1 MLMDSYIFS
10 ILYKLIYFSLSLNP
24 AIHGMGNSPN
34 ICFGCKEQKESQP
47 WFIFCYKLS
56 KIFQAFQKL
65 SRLIIKELIIN
76 LKYTF
81 SIPFRITL
89 KTITMGTSSQFH
101 DGTQLKFYPHL
112 AQRYYSWTEFKRNLC
127 QGLELPFKQ

>member
-89 KTITMGTSSQFH
+89 KNFFSVPRWNTVKILSTLSSEILLL
-101 DGTQLKFYPHL
+101 DGVQKKPLSRPG
-112 AQRYYSWTEFKRNLC
+112 A
-127 QGLELPFKQ
+127 PF